1 MCGITGWVDWADNL
15 TQQRAILA
23 KMASTMARR
32 GPDAEGFWLQEHVAF
47 AHRRLIVIDALGG
60 LQPMEY
66 ADNNTEET
74 PQRHYAITYNGEIYN
89 FRELRRELE
98 NLGHTF
104 HTRSDTEVLLHSYVE
119 WGEDCPRHLNGIFAF
134 ALWDAQRQRLF
145 MARDHLGVKP
155 LYYAQRGSAL
165 VFGSEIKALLAH
177 PKVTPEI
184 DAAGLATIFG
194 AGIFRYPGDAIY
206 RDIHELRPAHTLTF
220 TREHLH
226 IARYWNVQSAPHTDA
241 AETTAEHIL
250 ALLEDTVRR
259 QLISD
264 MPIATLLS
272 GGLDSSGLTVLAARE
287 FEREHKTLDT
297 YSIDFMNNTHDFEA
311 SAMRPSLDEP
321 WIRRVSEFAHTNHH
335 TVMLDSADLIE
346 NHLIP
351 LYAHDLPAGG
361 QMETSLY
368 LLFKE
373 MKRHATVALSGES
386 ADEVF
391 GGYPWFKPMIEGED
405 ILTHLPGTTFG
416 LNLLRPEIEQQLNIS
431 EYIERKNQENL
442 AETPLHPDDDELT
455 IRMRKTF
462 YLHLTRFLPML
473 LNRKDRMSMMVG
485 FEVRVPYCDYR
496 LVEYAWNIPWPM
508 KTIDGMEKGIL
519 RRALK
524 GILPEDART
533 RKKSAYPSTH
543 NPVFYQALQDW
554 ALRILD
560 NPQEPIH
567 QLIDTGKARN
577 IITQISNIPGPQGSM
592 STSEMKGH
600 IFDRIVQTN
609 AWLKDYHVSLKL

>member
-1 MCGITGWVDWADNL
+1 
-15 TQQRAILA
+15 
-23 KMASTMARR
+23 MARR

-47 AHRRLIVIDALGG
+47 AHRRLIVIDPLGG

-66 ADNNTEET
+66 ADSHAEET
-74 PQRHYAITYNGEIYN
+74 LQRHYAITYNGEIYN
-89 FRELRRELE
+89 FRELRSELE

-104 HTRSDTEVLLHSYVE
+104 RTRSDTEVLLHSYVE

-134 ALWDAQRQRLF
+134 AIWDAQRQLLF

-177 PKVTPEI
+177 PKVAPEV
-184 DAAGLATIFG
+184 DAAGLAILLG
-194 AGIFRYPGDAIY
+194 VGIFRYPGDAIY
-206 RDIHELRPAHTLTF
+206 HDIHELRPAHTLTF
-220 TREHLH
+220 TRERLH
-226 IARYWNVQSAPHTDA
+226 IARYWNVQSAPHTDDV
-241 AETTAEHIL
+241 ETTTEHIR

-264 MPIATLLS
+264 MPIVTLLS
-272 GGLDSSGLTVLAARE
+272 GGLDSSGLTALAARE
-287 FEREHKTLDT
+287 FAREHKTLNT
-297 YSIDFMNNTHDFEA
+297 YSMDFANSAQDFEA
-311 SAMRPSLDEP
+311 SDLRPSLDEP
-321 WIRRVSEFAHTNHH
+321 WVKRVSEFAHTNHH

-346 NHLIP
+346 NHLVP
-351 LYAHDLPAGG
+351 LHAHDLPAGG
-361 QMETSLY
+361 QIETSLY

-391 GGYPWFKPMIEGED
+391 GGYPWFKPMIENGLSEM
-405 ILTHLPGTTFG
+405 PGTTSR
-416 LNLLRPEIEQQLNIS
+416 LSLLHPEIEQQLNIP
-431 EYIERKNQENL
+431 EYVERRNQENL
-442 AETPLHPDDDELT
+442 AETPLHPDDDALT
-455 IRMRKTF
+455 IRMRQTF
-462 YLHLTRFLPML
+462 YWHLTRFLPML

-485 FEVRVPYCDYR
+485 FEVRVPFCDYR
-496 LVEYAWNIPWPM
+496 LVEYVWNIPWPM

-524 GILPEDART
+524 GLLPDDART

-543 NPVFYQALQDW
+543 NPVFYQALQEW

-567 QLIDTGKARN
+567 QLLDTDKARN
-577 IITQISNIPGPQGSM
+577 IITHVNNISAPPGSM
-592 STSEMKGH
+592 STNEIKGFL
-600 IFDRIVQTN
+600 FDRIIQTN
-609 AWLKDYHVSLKL
+609 AWLKDYHVSVKL